1 MATQY
6 TVPTGTVALVAA
18 TAKVVLELPSAAT
31 IGLSIIG
38 IDITLSATAIGTCE
52 AEWMTYATTGTG
64 TTVTPSK
71 LGIDQG
77 PAAITGTVKVNHSA
91 APGTLAS
98 GGLPSWTLPLPGM
111 YSIAMPLGREFYWPV
126 STLRCLRLTSS
137 LSCNANVDVFFEH

>member
-6 TVPTGTVALVAA
+6 TVPTGAVSLVAA

-31 IGLSIIG
+31 IGLVVIG
-38 IDITLSATAIGTCE
+38 IDVTLSATAIGTCVV
-52 AEWMTYATTGTG
+52 EWMSYATTGTG

-77 PAAITGTVKVNHSA
+77 PAAITGTVKINHTV
-91 APGTLAS
+91 APGTLAA
-98 GGLPSWTLPLPGM
+98 GTLPSWVLPLPGM
-111 YSIAMPLGREFYWPV
+111 YSIASPVGREFFWPA

-137 LSCNANVDVFFEH
+137 LACNAYVDVFFEH

>member
-1 MATQY
+1 MRQY
-6 TVPTGTVALVAA
+6 TVPTGSVALVAA
-18 TAKVVLELPSAAT
+18 TAKVVLELPAGST
-31 IGLSIIG
+31 TGLNIIGL
-38 IDITLSATAIGTCE
+38 DITLSATAIGTCI

-77 PAAITGTVKVNHSA
+77 PAALTGTVKVNHTA

-98 GGLPSWTLPLPGM
+98 GGLPSWILPLPGM
-111 YSIAMPLGREFYWPV
+111 YSMAYPTTREFFWPA

-137 LSCNANVDVFFEH
+137 LACNARVDVFFEH